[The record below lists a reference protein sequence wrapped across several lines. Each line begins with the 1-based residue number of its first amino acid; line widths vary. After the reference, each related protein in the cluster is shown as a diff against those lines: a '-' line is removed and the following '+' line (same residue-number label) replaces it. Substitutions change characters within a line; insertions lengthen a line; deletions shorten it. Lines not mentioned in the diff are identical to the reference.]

1 MINRDTAT
9 ALTLESIGPMSIAD
23 MISWAVAGYRVAQ
36 SMKQPVGH
44 YIALLSD
51 GYGLSPVLAE
61 KVLRGEVSYCVE
73 DGNVVL
79 LLDQEDA
86 EIYRSRQASIIGGDI
101 PRQVKTNV
109 SVATHH

>member
-1 MINRDTAT
+1 MITRDTAT
-9 ALTLESIGPMSIAD
+9 ALTLESMGPMSIAD
-23 MISWAVAGYRVAQ
+23 MISWAVAGYRTSQ
-36 SMKQPVGH
+36 STKQPVGH
-44 YIALLSD
+44 FIALLSD
-51 GYGLSPVLAE
+51 GYGLSPILAE

-86 EIYRSRQASIIGGDI
+86 EAYRGRQASMLGGDI

-109 SVATHH
+109 SVVTH